1 MRARSVCVW
10 SVVEPFHE
18 HGIRLS
24 LGSTIP
30 LLPPLER
37 RFVER
42 TPSSVLG
49 VCFKIFDHL
58 PISCYGIALN
68 EYLLRMWWW
77 FSFAGFINVQILIRV
92 SKNFIDLSQE
102 CSNSNQFRSFF
113 RSRIV
118 FIWNGEEKGRYIS
131 CSVTWLV
138 FINVYIYKKRYLRSK
153 SLSLIAS

>member
-1 MRARSVCVW
+1 MDILNTVVISLMRNSTAGTEFREVNQKARFNPILEAEVARFRAHGLIINRASTPVSCVRDLCVCGPSW
-10 SVVEPFHE
+10 NRSTN
-18 HGIRLS
+18 GIRLS

-68 EYLLRMWWW
+68 EYLLRM
-77 FSFAGFINVQILIRV
+77 
-92 SKNFIDLSQE
+92 
-102 CSNSNQFRSFF
+102 
-113 RSRIV
+113 
-118 FIWNGEEKGRYIS
+118 
-131 CSVTWLV
+131 
-138 FINVYIYKKRYLRSK
+138 
-153 SLSLIAS
+153 